1 MERKAQTLRGPVA
14 AMAAAAM
21 ALFSAQARAEE
32 AAAAERTTPPTWAEF
47 TKLQNEVH
55 DQRNLLIQLMQT
67 EQQRYDMLLKLL
79 GSAAPAAAASL
90 PPAVGVPIPAP
101 EEKRGRGAAGTRG
114 AAGERTGVGV
124 GVGVLE
130 GKVDVPGGDVRD
142 VYVYVENVK
151 GPRINQTIEIKQE
164 NKQFSPRTA
173 VVPIGTTV
181 TFPNLDPVF
190 HNVFSN
196 SATNSFDLGSY
207 RAGDQTR
214 SVVMT
219 KPGVVDVYCNMHQ
232 RMSAHVLV
240 VPSKLFVKV
249 RPDGSFR
256 LDGVPLGA
264 RSVVAWSPNLR
275 PTQRKIDVTP
285 AGAHASFAMEYTDP
299 QAHTNKLGQPYG
311 SYNE

>member
-1 MERKAQTLRGPVA
+1 MERKMRILRGPVA
-14 AMAAAAM
+14 AMA
-21 ALFSAQARAEE
+21 LSAVAFISAHARADE
-32 AAAAERTTPPTWAEF
+32 AAAADRTAPPTWAEF

-79 GSAAPAAAASL
+79 SSAAPSAAASL
-90 PPAVGVPIPAP
+90 PPAVGVPVPAP
-101 EEKRGRGAAGTRG
+101 EEKRARGASAAAGPRAT
-114 AAGERTGVGV
+114 AGERT
-124 GVGVLE
+124 GVLE
-130 GKVDVPGGDVRD
+130 GKVDVPGGDVHD
-142 VYVYVENVK
+142 VYVYVENIKAARATGTV
-151 GPRINQTIEIKQE
+151 EIKQE
-164 NKQFSPRTA
+164 NKQFSPRLA

-196 SATNSFDLGSY
+196 SAANSFDLGSY

-256 LDGVPLGA
+256 LEGVPLGS

-275 PTQRKIDVTP
+275 PAQRKVEMTP
-285 AGAHASFAMEYTDP
+285 AGARATFAMEYTDP
-299 QAHTNKLGQPYG
+299 QAHTNKVGQPYG

>member
-1 MERKAQTLRGPVA
+1 MVRKSQIFRGPVA
-14 AMAAAAM
+14 AMTLSASMLLSAAATADE
-21 ALFSAQARAEE
+21 SP
-32 AAAAERTTPPTWAEF
+32 AERTNGPTWAEF
-47 TKLQNEVH
+47 QKLQNEVH
-55 DQRNLLIQLMQT
+55 EQRNLLIQLMQT

-79 GSAAPAAAASL
+79 SSAAPSVAANL
-90 PPAVGVPIPAP
+90 PPAVGTPAPAP
-101 EEKRGRGAAGTRG
+101 EEKRGRPSRERAAPPE
-114 AAGERTGVGV
+114 ARTGTV
-124 GVGVLE
+124 E

-142 VYVYVENVK
+142 VYVYVENIK
-151 GPRINQTIEIKQE
+151 GPRINQTVEIKQE

-196 SATNSFDLGSY
+196 SAANSFDLGSY

-256 LDGVPLGA
+256 LDGVPLGP

>member
-1 MERKAQTLRGPVA
+1 
-14 AMAAAAM
+14 M
-21 ALFSAQARAEE
+21 ALSAVTFFSAQARAEE
-32 AAAAERTTPPTWAEF
+32 AAADRTAAPTWAEF
-47 TKLQNEVH
+47 NKLQTEVH
-55 DQRNLLIQLMQT
+55 EQRNLLIQLMQT

-79 GSAAPAAAASL
+79 SSAAPAAAASL
-90 PPAVGVPIPAP
+90 PPAVGVPASAP
-101 EEKRGRGAAGTRG
+101 EEKRSRGAAAGGRA
-114 AAGERTGVGV
+114 AAGEKT
-124 GVGVLE
+124 GVLE
-130 GKVDVPGGDVRD
+130 GKVEVPGGDVRD

-151 GPRINQTIEIKQE
+151 APRVAGTVEIKQE
-164 NKQFSPRTA
+164 NKQFSPRLA

-196 SATNSFDLGSY
+196 SPTNSFDLGSY

-219 KPGVVDVYCNMHQ
+219 KPGVVDVFCNMHQ

-256 LDGVPLGA
+256 LEGVPLGS

-275 PTQRKIDVTP
+275 PAQRKVEITP
-285 AGAHASFAMEYTDP
+285 AGARATFAMEYTDP
-299 QAHTNKLGQPYG
+299 QAHTNKVGQPYG

>member
-1 MERKAQTLRGPVA
+1 MVRKTLTLRGPLTA
-14 AMAAAAM
+14 LTLSA
-21 ALFSAQARAEE
+21 ALFSGPARADE
-32 AAAAERTTPPTWAEF
+32 APAADRTTGPTWAEF

-79 GSAAPAAAASL
+79 SSAAPAAAASL
-90 PPAVGVPIPAP
+90 PPAVGIPAPAP
-101 EEKRGRGAAGTRG
+101 EEKRTRSSATPRAAEAHT
-114 AAGERTGVGV
+114 
-124 GVGVLE
+124 GVLE
-130 GKVDVPGGDVRD
+130 GKVDVPGGDARD
-142 VYVYVENVK
+142 VYVYVENIR
-151 GPRINQTIEIKQE
+151 GPRVTQTVEIKQE
-164 NKQFSPRTA
+164 NKQFSPRLA

-196 SATNSFDLGSY
+196 SAANSFDLGSY

-240 VPSKLFVKV
+240 VPNKLFVKV
-249 RPDGSFR
+249 RPDGTFR
-256 LDGVPLGA
+256 LEGVPLGA
-264 RSVVAWSPNLR
+264 RSVVAWSPNLK
-275 PTQRKIDVTP
+275 PSQRKIDMTT
-285 AGAHASFAMEYTDP
+285 AGARASFAMEYTDP

>member
-1 MERKAQTLRGPVA
+1 MVRKTQFLRGPLA
-14 AMAAAAM
+14 AITLSAS
-21 ALFSAQARAEE
+21 LFSTPVWAEE
-32 AAAAERTTPPTWAEF
+32 APGSERTAGPTWAEF

-55 DQRNLLIQLMQT
+55 EQRSLLIQLMQT

-79 GSAAPAAAASL
+79 SSAAPAAAAAL
-90 PPAVGVPIPAP
+90 PPAVGVPYSAP
-101 EEKRGRGAAGTRG
+101 EEKRSRASATPRVVEPRVGT
-114 AAGERTGVGV
+114 V
-124 GVGVLE
+124 E

-142 VYVYVENVK
+142 VYVYVEGIK
-151 GPRINQTIEIKQE
+151 GPRANQTIEIKQE
-164 NKQFSPRTA
+164 NKQFIPRLA
-173 VVPIGTTV
+173 VVPVGTTV
-181 TFPNLDPVF
+181 TFPNLDRVF

-196 SATNSFDLGSY
+196 SAANSFDLGSY

-219 KPGVVDVYCNMHQ
+219 KAGVVDVYCNMHQ

-240 VPSKLFVKV
+240 VPNKMFAKV
-249 RPDGSFR
+249 RPDGTFR
-256 LDGVPLGA
+256 LEGVPLGT

-275 PTQRKIDVTP
+275 PVQRRVDVTP
-285 AGAHASFAMEYTDP
+285 AGARASFAMEYTDP

>member
-1 MERKAQTLRGPVA
+1 MKTMRTTPKLKGAVA
-14 AMAAAAM
+14 AV
-21 ALFSAQARAEE
+21 ALATSLGGAARAEE
-32 AAAAERTTPPTWAEF
+32 ANADRPGPSWAEF
-47 TKLQNEVH
+47 SKLQQEVH
-55 DQRNLLIQLMQT
+55 DQKQLLIQLIQT

-79 GSAAPAAAASL
+79 GTGVPGGAAAAAMPPPSL
-90 PPAVGVPIPAP
+90 PSAA
-101 EEKRGRGAAGTRG
+101 EEKRPRALPRPPEIRAGA
-114 AAGERTGVGV
+114 V
-124 GVGVLE
+124 E
-130 GKVDVPGGDVRD
+130 GKVEVPGGDLRD
-142 VYVYVENVK
+142 VYVYVDVR
-151 GPRINQTIEIKQE
+151 GPRVNQTVEIKQE
-164 NKQFSPRTA
+164 NKQFSPRLA

-181 TFPNLDPVF
+181 TFPNLDPIF

-196 SATNSFDLGSY
+196 SPTNSFDLGSY

-249 RPDGSFR
+249 RPDGTFR
-256 LDGVPLGA
+256 IESVPVGT
-264 RSVVAWSPNLR
+264 RTVIAWSPSLR
-275 PTQRKIDVTP
+275 PVQKKIEVTP
-285 AGAHASFAMEYTDP
+285 GGARATFAMEYTDP

>member
-1 MERKAQTLRGPVA
+1 MERKTHIFRGPVA
-14 AMAAAAM
+14 AMALSAVAF
-21 ALFSAQARAEE
+21 FSAHARADE
-32 AAAAERTTPPTWAEF
+32 AAAADRTTPPTWAEF

-55 DQRNLLIQLMQT
+55 EQRNLLIQLMQT

-90 PPAVGVPIPAP
+90 PPPVGVAPAAA
-101 EEKRGRGAAGTRG
+101 EDKRSRGAAAPRA
-114 AAGERTGVGV
+114 AAGERTGV
-124 GVGVLE
+124 LE
-130 GKVDVPGGDVRD
+130 GKVEVPGGDARD
-142 VYVYVENVK
+142 VYVYVENIK
-151 GPRINQTIEIKQE
+151 APRVTGTVEIKQE
-164 NKQFSPRTA
+164 NKQFSPRLA

-196 SATNSFDLGSY
+196 SPANSFDLGSY

-256 LDGVPLGA
+256 LEGVPLGS

-275 PTQRKIDVTP
+275 PAQRKVEITP
-285 AGAHASFAMEYTDP
+285 AGARATFAMEYTDP
-299 QAHTNKLGQPYG
+299 QAHTNKVGQPYG